1 MDFSAPET
9 QLWLAKVSLL
19 ALLTVIAVVFALAW
33 WMSLR
38 RKAAEGWQPSLIQL
52 VIGFITDFFAGVL
65 AEQQPDPKKLQQA
78 HGERLDQYKKEQAQ
92 E

>member
-1 MDFSAPET
+1 MQKQQHLTAAALYGGQRARRSHSPGAHRRRPAPGGVHT
-9 QLWLAKVSLL
+9 QPA
-19 ALLTVIAVVFALAW
+19 
-33 WMSLR
+33 M
-38 RKAAEGWQPSLIQL
+38 
-52 VIGFITDFFAGVL
+52 GFITDFFAGVL